1 VARPS
6 VKPPSA
12 ARTPATS
19 SHRTGAPLHS
29 PLSNC
34 VDNPT
39 SLGSAPLLA
48 SNSST
53 SNPVPRIPAPVPK
66 PPLPGRR
73 RLARAL
79 SATAPTTSLVEQDFH
94 LPSAPNGTAM
104 LEAASLFD
112 PVVRVT
118 RAEDLGEDTGGL
130 APENSA
136 RNGNAALL
144 TAVSASTGS
153 SSSGLSPSSSTR
165 TFNTTPKNKLPNIKF
180 FEQTLQYYLK
190 KVRPF
195 FHDIVRSSSFTF
207 QNRSESQPIYCI

>member
-1 VARPS
+1 
-6 VKPPSA
+6 
-12 ARTPATS
+12 
-19 SHRTGAPLHS
+19 
-29 PLSNC
+29 
-34 VDNPT
+34 
-39 SLGSAPLLA
+39 
-48 SNSST
+48 
-53 SNPVPRIPAPVPK
+53 
-66 PPLPGRR
+66 
-73 RLARAL
+73 
-79 SATAPTTSLVEQDFH
+79 
-94 LPSAPNGTAM
+94 M

-112 PVVRVT
+112 PVVQVT
-118 RAEDLGEDTGGL
+118 RAEDLGQDTGGL

-136 RNGNAALL
+136 RNGNTALL